1 MKLTIKFSEYIVILM
16 FLVGIV
22 SNGYNKFYGQSLV
35 TNFKVC
41 NQTLSIKFYLNLSV
55 QFYILL
61 IVKLKTWVIYL

>member
-1 MKLTIKFSEYIVILM
+1 MKLTIRFSEYVVILM
-16 FLVGIV
+16 FLVGVV
-22 SNGYNKFYGQSLV
+22 SNGYNKFYRQSLV

>member
-1 MKLTIKFSEYIVILM
+1 MKLTIRFSGYVVILM
-16 FLVGIV
+16 FLVGVV

-35 TNFKVC
+35 TN
-41 NQTLSIKFYLNLSV
+41 LFYLNLSV